1 MDGDRSVKI
10 NVDRSIELYRESL
23 AIDPQNHL
31 VLWKLSWAHE
41 KKEEWSAMEA
51 AMVRAIEIAPSE
63 AKYRQKLGYALIM
76 QGQEG
81 DRAAFERAMAPLHE
95 CVELD
100 GTLAEC
106 HYLLGE
112 ACRALGDEPGAIES
126 YQRAIERDPKRLD
139 FYLPL
144 AELYLTSQKPEQ
156 AEAILKQGTGAAS
169 PDLRSRHHFYAAHV
183 LSALAVQARRDESAL
198 TVALDNVR
206 LYETQAPL
214 DYVFRL
220 GSALANQ
227 KPTRHKS
234 RAIEL
239 LGTFTDRAC
248 RRTGAAASDE
258 RCGAAAGLLK
268 KFGAPSRDGP

>member
-10 NVDRSIELYRESL
+10 DVERSIELYRESL
-23 AIDPQNHL
+23 ALDPQNHL

-41 KKEEWSAMEA
+41 KKEDWSAMEA
-51 AMVRAIEIAPSE
+51 VLARAVALAPSE
-63 AKYRQKLGYALIM
+63 AKYRQKLGYALVM

-81 DRAAFERAMAPLHE
+81 DRGAFERAMAPLQE

-100 GTLAEC
+100 GGFAEC

-112 ACRALGDEPGAIES
+112 ACRAVGDEAGALES
-126 YQRAIERDPKRLD
+126 YQRAIEHDPKSLH

-144 AELYLTSQKPEQ
+144 AELHLKSQKPEQ
-156 AEAILKQGTGAAS
+156 AAAILKQGTGVAT

-183 LSALAVQARRDESAL
+183 LSALAAQARRDEPGL

-206 LYETQAPL
+206 LYETHPPL

-220 GSALANQ
+220 GAALANQ
-227 KPTRHKS
+227 KPTRHKV
-234 RAIEL
+234 RAVEL
-239 LGTFTDRAC
+239 LRTFTDRAC
-248 RRTGAAASDE
+248 RRTGAARSDE
-258 RCGAAAGLLK
+258 RCGVAAGLLK
-268 KFGAPSRDGP
+268 KLGA